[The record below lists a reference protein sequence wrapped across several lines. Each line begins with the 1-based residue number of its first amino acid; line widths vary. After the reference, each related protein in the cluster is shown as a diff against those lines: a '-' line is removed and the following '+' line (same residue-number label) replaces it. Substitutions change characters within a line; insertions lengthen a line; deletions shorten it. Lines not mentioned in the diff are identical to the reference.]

1 MSHISDLQIYLNE
14 SKTRLLRSMLHRGMR
29 AVLRWYKRGLDS
41 IACYSMVFDAIVLHC
56 HELYGMV
63 WYGWYWMLLNCI
75 GWYWMVFDGTGWYLM
90 VLDGIRW
97 YWLVL

>member
-1 MSHISDLQIYLNE
+1 MKVKHAFSDRCSTVECAYWGGI
-14 SKTRLLRSMLHRGMR
+14 
-29 AVLRWYKRGLDS
+29 KRGLDS

-63 WYGWYWMLLNCI
+63 WYGWCWMLLNCI